1 MLSIKKPA
9 EAILLIGPT
18 GSGKT
23 PLGSHIEQHGMSG
36 RRCHHFDFGHEL
48 RSIADADTVPEGFT
62 ESEHQFLQDVLIKG
76 LLLEDQHFPLAK
88 KIVRDFLADRS
99 FEESDILIL
108 NGLPRHT
115 GQAQDMSE
123 LVNVTCLLVLE
134 CSAGDVCARIKG
146 NTGGD
151 RTDRIDDAEEMIRK
165 KLEIF
170 HGRTAP
176 LIDHYAEQGSRLIKL
191 PVHAAS
197 TAETVYSRLISLLA
211 E

>member
-1 MLSIKKPA
+1 M
-9 EAILLIGPT
+9 LLIGPT

-23 PLGSHIEQHGMSG
+23 PLGSYIEQHGISG

-48 RSIADADTVPEGFT
+48 RSIADADTAPEGFT
-62 ESEHQFLQDVLIKG
+62 ESEHQFLQDVLRKG

-88 KIVRDFLADRS
+88 RIVRDFLARS
-99 FEESDILIL
+99 FFEESDILIL

-115 GQAQDMSE
+115 GQALDMAE

-134 CSAGDVCARIKG
+134 CTAEDVCERIRV

-151 RTDRIDDAEEMIRK
+151 RTARVDDAEEMIRK

-176 LIDHYAEQGSRLIKL
+176 LIDHYAEQGLRLMKL
-191 PVHAAS
+191 PVHASS
-197 TAETVYSRLISLLA
+197 TSETVYSRLISLLA